1 MKLLVW
7 CVFAVLTLLWTLT
20 AWIVA
25 RLAGAAAAAVREQGG
40 MPSSTE
46 TPWSWQI
53 PPELASWID
62 PAVLLYLQQ
71 MMSWSL
77 EGLRD
82 TLPFFGG
89 LLGWIV
95 PLTWM
100 GWAMGLV
107 LMLAGAAVAHWLAG
121 RAAAPAQ
128 G

>member
-7 CVFAVLTLLWTLT
+7 SVFALFALLWTVL

-25 RLAGAAAAAVREQGG
+25 RLAGAAAVAVREQGG
-40 MPSSTE
+40 MPASAE
-46 TPWSWQI
+46 TPWNWQL
-53 PPELASWID
+53 PPELLPWID

-82 TLPFFGG
+82 ALPFFGV

-95 PLTWM
+95 PLTWI
-100 GWAMGLV
+100 GWAMGMV
-107 LMLAGAAVAHWLAG
+107 LMLAAAAFAHWLAA
-121 RAAAPAQ
+121 RAQEPARN
-128 G
+128 